1 MSIIISKCKYY
12 IQHEQYEDLEEYYQE
27 IKTEINEHIFQQIFI
42 FCCLRQREE
51 MVIWLFQNIYQKM
64 DVVSRIAL
72 RPALTYGKYIYKK
85 PFPITIP
92 TDPKDY

>member
-1 MSIIISKCKYY
+1 
-12 IQHEQYEDLEEYYQE
+12 
-27 IKTEINEHIFQQIFI
+27 
-42 FCCLRQREE
+42 
-51 MVIWLFQNIYQKM
+51 M